1 MPTLSL
7 LLSLMMDEANN
18 MLVRRQAFL
27 VRRHALCQTRRM
39 AVALQTTRARPHNSA
54 IRASP
59 SCEIKTNQRVQLAAE
74 GIAELASNDRNQVF
88 IAQVAGVVAGL
99 SSILRSGPDHAKRSA
114 ARAIGHLVCD
124 HDENKVLVAQ
134 AAGVLEGLATHRVK
148 THSRTIWKGVERE
161 VKRIELD
168 TKAAELDKREQEK
181 VVDNQSSG
189 SGSTDNQADKD
200 PTSCHTKDC
209 DFAVVVDD
217 HNAASMVASLVKF
230 VRNRSFRLQEA

>member
-1 MPTLSL
+1 MAQAILAEVSVKDQLRLSVL
-7 LLSLMMDEANN
+7 ASMEQNQGVEPAAKKRRTTGIVEA
-18 MLVRRQAFL
+18 LA
-27 VRRHALCQTRRM
+27 
-39 AVALQTTRARPHNSA
+39 ARLKDGNH
-54 IRASP
+54 
-59 SCEIKTNQRVQLAAE
+59 KRVQLAAE

-189 SGSTDNQADKD
+189 SGSTDNQAAKD